1 MPCYSTAMN
10 KVTESPFVRNF
21 KQLPFDDFLKLVNA
35 LFRDIPHLNEDMW
48 RLIYKM
54 ALPRFVKNDNC
65 ELRFYKN
72 SKIST
77 IFYFKKLNSFRYGIN
92 TEFSFVQ
99 YIGEDEIKKIK

>member
-10 KVTESPFVRNF
+10 QITETRFVRTF
-21 KQLPFDDFLKLVNA
+21 KQLPFDDFYELVNA
-35 LFRDIPHLNEDMW
+35 LFENTSHLNEDMW
-48 RLIYKM
+48 RLVYNM
-54 ALPRFVKNDNC
+54 SLPRFVENDNC

-99 YIGEDEIKKIK
+99 YIAEDEIKKIK